1 VKIGFYSPLPPQR
14 TGVADYSAAL
24 LGALRRLDEVETNA
38 RDADV
43 FLYHLGNN
51 SLHQEIYARAVERPG
66 IVVLHDAVL
75 QHFYLGTLDEASYIE
90 EFVYNYGEWN
100 RDLAADLW
108 RSRARSA
115 QDARYF
121 DYPMLRRPAEV
132 SRAVVVHNPAAAA
145 AVLRHAPQARV
156 VEIPHLFVPPP
167 APPAVE
173 VVRLRE
179 NWHLSAGTFLF
190 GVFGYLRESK
200 RLWSILNAYARV
212 REAGIDA
219 ALLVAG
225 EFVSSDLE
233 RAIAPALARP
243 GIVRAGFMR
252 EEDFWRAA
260 HAVDACVNLRHPA
273 GGETSGITVRLMG
286 IGKPVV
292 TTDSGENSSY
302 PPEVCLRVPA
312 GVAEPDALA
321 ECMIWLTLFPRY
333 ARRIGKHAGKWIAE
347 HHALDAVCARYWKLL
362 CDLHRSY

>member
-1 VKIGFYSPLPPQR
+1 MRVGFYSPLPPQR

-24 LGALRRLDEVETNA
+24 LGALQRMGRVEVDA
-38 RDADV
+38 QDADV
-43 FLYHLGNN
+43 CLYHLGNN
-51 SLHQEIYARAVERPG
+51 NLHREIYKQALQRPG

-90 EFVYNYGEWN
+90 EFVYNYGEWS

-108 RSRARSA
+108 RGRARSA

-121 DYPMLRRPAEV
+121 DYPMLRRVAEV
-132 SRAVVVHNPAAAA
+132 SRAIVVHNPAAAA
-145 AVLRHAPQARV
+145 AVLRQAPRARV
-156 VEIPHLFVPPP
+156 VEIPHLFVRPP
-167 APPAVE
+167 APPAAE

-179 NWHLSAGTFLF
+179 NWQVAPGTFLF

-200 RLWSILNAYARV
+200 RLWSVLDAYARV

-219 ALLVAG
+219 ALLIAG

-233 RAIAPALARP
+233 RAIAPALSRP
-243 GIVRAGFMR
+243 GIVRAGFMS

-260 HAVDACVNLRHPA
+260 HSVDACVNLRHPA

-292 TTDSGENSSY
+292 TTDSSENSSC
-302 PPEVCLRVPA
+302 PPEACLRVPA
-312 GVAEPDALA
+312 GVAEPGALA
-321 ECMIWLTLFPRY
+321 ETMIWLTLFPRD
-333 ARRIGKHAGKWIAE
+333 ARRIGLRAGKWIAE
-347 HHALDAVCARYWKLL
+347 HHALDTVAARYWKLL
-362 CDLHRSY
+362 CDLHRSF